1 MPSTTPEHAT
11 APSQDRTA
19 FTDVRVF
26 DRGALGA
33 STTVVIEGGV
43 IRGDT
48 STAGATVI
56 DAHGATLLPGLIDT
70 HVHAKTRAQL
80 EAARAAGVTTVIDL
94 GSPDLD
100 VLRGLQHLPGLPT
113 LKSAGHSAS
122 APGSTF
128 IEKMGMPAK
137 SGVDGPGDAKRFV
150 TERKAEGSDYIKIL
164 IEDPKFP
171 GAKPLSTETVAAIV
185 EAAHDADLLTI
196 AHVVSAYT
204 LRSALVARVD
214 VVTHAALGGELD
226 AETKALIAANGT
238 VIIPTLGMMH
248 GVVETIGSRF
258 MMKVVGA
265 VVPAA
270 RMKYRFA
277 ETTVR
282 AFRDAGSLVL
292 VGTDANDDHGA
303 PYQVP
308 FGEGVHDEL
317 RRLVAAGLSAAEAL
331 EGATSHA
338 ATVFGLHDRGRV
350 AAGLR
355 ADLVLIDGD
364 PTVDIAAVGQ
374 IRGVWIGGA
383 RVV

>member
-1 MPSTTPEHAT
+1 MSSTTPDHGS
-11 APSQDRTA
+11 APGQDRTA

-33 STTVVIEGGV
+33 STTVVIEGGL
-43 IRGDT
+43 ISSDT

-80 EAARAAGVTTVIDL
+80 EAARAAGVTTAIDL

-350 AAGLR
+350 APGLR

-383 RVV
+383 RVL

>member
-1 MPSTTPEHAT
+1 MPADAT
-11 APSQDRTA
+11 SPQPTRTA
-19 FTDVRVF
+19 FTNVRVF

-33 STTVVIEGGV
+33 PTTVVIDDGVVSEG
-43 IRGDT
+43 T
-48 STAGATVI
+48 STEGAKII
-56 DAHGATLLPGLIDT
+56 DADGGALLPGLIDT
-70 HVHAKTRAQL
+70 HVHARTREHL
-80 EAARAAGVTTVIDL
+80 EAARAVGVTTLIDL

-100 VLRGLQHLPGLPT
+100 VLHGLQGLPGLPT
-113 LKSAGHSAS
+113 LKSSGHSAS
-122 APGSTF
+122 APGSNF
-128 IEKMGMPAK
+128 IVKMGMPPK

-150 TERKAEGSDYIKIL
+150 TERKSEGSDYIKIL

-171 GAKPLSTETVAAIV
+171 GAKPLPTETIAAIV
-185 EAAHDADLLTI
+185 VAAHDADLLTI
-196 AHVVSAYT
+196 AHVVSAHT
-204 LRSALVARVD
+204 LRSALDAGVD

-226 AETKALIAANGT
+226 GETKALITAHGT

-248 GVVETIGSRF
+248 GVVETIGGKL

-265 VVPAA
+265 LVPAA

-282 AFRDAGSLVL
+282 AFRDAGSTVL

-308 FGEGVHDEL
+308 FGEGLHDEL
-317 RRLVAAGLSAAEAL
+317 RRLVAAGLSPAEAL
-331 EGATSHA
+331 DGATSHA
-338 ATVFGLHDRGRV
+338 ARIFGLHDRGRV
-350 AAGLR
+350 APGLR

-364 PTVDIAAVGQ
+364 PTADITAVRQ

-383 RVV
+383 QVV